1 MPDGQAIL
9 CLSREIFVQC
19 FPPFDAP
26 LPFGPAPKLFPIP
39 LSPPGTRLALSPIGW
54 HFAAANLNQGVSSM
68 RTQLFPVATQATSKS
83 RIRSFD
89 DESLVADPRDSVR
102 PAQFVEQKLI
112 SLLKTNAVP
121 VSFTLLRNR
130 VSGRTR

>member
-1 MPDGQAIL
+1 MTLQRSL
-9 CLSREIFVQC
+9 VV
-19 FPPFDAP
+19 
-26 LPFGPAPKLFPIP
+26 
-39 LSPPGTRLALSPIGW
+39 SPTALM
-54 HFAAANLNQGVSSM
+54 ARA
-68 RTQLFPVATQATSKS
+68 
-83 RIRSFD
+83 RSFE

-130 VSGRTR
+130 VSGRSR

>member
-1 MPDGQAIL
+1 
-9 CLSREIFVQC
+9 
-19 FPPFDAP
+19 
-26 LPFGPAPKLFPIP
+26 
-39 LSPPGTRLALSPIGW
+39 
-54 HFAAANLNQGVSSM
+54 M
-68 RTQLFPVATQATSKS
+68 RTQLFPVAVQTTSKS
-83 RIRSFD
+83 RSRSFD

-121 VSFTLLRNR
+121 VSYTLLRNR

>member
-1 MPDGQAIL
+1 MTQQPFLVASPTAL
-9 CLSREIFVQC
+9 MSR
-19 FPPFDAP
+19 
-26 LPFGPAPKLFPIP
+26 GP
-39 LSPPGTRLALSPIGW
+39 G
-54 HFAAANLNQGVSSM
+54 
-68 RTQLFPVATQATSKS
+68 
-83 RIRSFD
+83 FD

-130 VSGRTR
+130 VSGTRR

>member
-1 MPDGQAIL
+1 MLAVDN
-9 CLSREIFVQC
+9 CKE
-19 FPPFDAP
+19 
-26 LPFGPAPKLFPIP
+26 LPAMTLQRS
-39 LSPPGTRLALSPIGW
+39 L
-54 HFAAANLNQGVSSM
+54 
-68 RTQLFPVATQATSKS
+68 VATHSAQVASKPHS
-83 RIRSFD
+83 LGFD

-130 VSGRTR
+130 ISGRSR

>member
-1 MPDGQAIL
+1 
-9 CLSREIFVQC
+9 
-19 FPPFDAP
+19 
-26 LPFGPAPKLFPIP
+26 
-39 LSPPGTRLALSPIGW
+39 
-54 HFAAANLNQGVSSM
+54 M
-68 RTQLFPVATQATSKS
+68 RTQLFPVAVQATSKS
-83 RIRSFD
+83 RNRSFD

-121 VSFTLLRNR
+121 VSYTLLRNR

>member
-1 MPDGQAIL
+1 
-9 CLSREIFVQC
+9 
-19 FPPFDAP
+19 
-26 LPFGPAPKLFPIP
+26 
-39 LSPPGTRLALSPIGW
+39 
-54 HFAAANLNQGVSSM
+54 M
-68 RTQLFPVATQATSKS
+68 RTQLFPVAVQTTSKS
-83 RIRSFD
+83 RSPSFD

-121 VSFTLLRNR
+121 VSYTLLRNR

>member
-1 MPDGQAIL
+1 
-9 CLSREIFVQC
+9 
-19 FPPFDAP
+19 
-26 LPFGPAPKLFPIP
+26 
-39 LSPPGTRLALSPIGW
+39 
-54 HFAAANLNQGVSSM
+54 M
-68 RTQLFPVATQATSKS
+68 RTQLFPVATQTTSKS
-83 RIRSFD
+83 RSRSFD

-121 VSFTLLRNR
+121 VSYTLLRNR